1 MESLAEL
8 QMKSSIM
15 YMLYKEKHY
24 TKKTSKNRLDLTIS
38 LVHLSDG
45 DKKNSKSLSEL
56 ITV

>member
-1 MESLAEL
+1 
-8 QMKSSIM
+8 M